1 MHKVLDECQDK
12 ALQKGAPAQDHRASP
27 EVLAK
32 QDYPQMVDTRG
43 KAWTESAAA

>member
-32 QDYPQMVDTRG
+32 QDYPPDG
-43 KAWTESAAA
+43 